1 MLSCTSSRTRT
12 YGLLLRRHF
21 PNVAWRR
28 PVWPDVGPGHSEN
41 GWTWPGVAPCRW
53 SLAPIEPG
61 LPDDAAERLAP
72 LIGRR
77 TALAAAGVPQ
87 ASTFCQLFFRWYNH
101 EHRHSGIGYHTPHD
115 VHYGYAS
122 AIRAGRARRPRFRPR
137 ANPEQFARKH
147 PSRPPARS
155 GLDQQTGRPIEPDP
169 VIHLSSC
176 LNKVDRFRLD
186 VGQSRAAPQLHRRA
200 GQRHR
205 RRVTMFKS
213 AAAAGGENS
222 ELACV
227 DAFRCRIEQVTSRPG
242 HQRRAGY
249 AGSVQDMAQ
258 PGDVS
263 RQGVSCRGGRPFRPQ
278 IVHQRTVG
286 TSCPACRARSATRP
300 AAGVR
305 RAETQSR
312 PRRLRLPRAA

>member
-1 MLSCTSSRTRT
+1 MPSCTSSRTRT

-242 HQRRAGY
+242 HQRRAGH
-249 AGSVQDMAQ
+249 AWKRSGHGAAGRRKSPGCKLSRRAAVPPTDRPSTDGRHELPGMQGSV
-258 PGDVS
+258 GDAA
-263 RQGVSCRGGRPFRPQ
+263 RCRGPPSGNAIP
-278 IVHQRTVG
+278 
-286 TSCPACRARSATRP
+286 SA
-300 AAGVR
+300 
-305 RAETQSR
+305 
-312 PRRLRLPRAA
+312 

>member
-1 MLSCTSSRTRT
+1 MPSCASSRART

-41 GWTWPGVAPCRW
+41 GWTWPGVAPCLW

-122 AIRAGRARRPRFRPR
+122 AIRAGRAAVLDAAHAPIQVSSP
-137 ANPEQFARKH
+137 ANTP
-147 PSRPPARS
+147 
-155 GLDQQTGRPIEPDP
+155 
-169 VIHLSSC
+169 
-176 LNKVDRFRLD
+176 
-186 VGQSRAAPQLHRRA
+186 AAPLP
-200 GQRHR
+200 
-205 RRVTMFKS
+205 
-213 AAAAGGENS
+213 AAAWINKPEDPLN
-222 ELACV
+222 
-227 DAFRCRIEQVTSRPG
+227 P
-242 HQRRAGY
+242 
-249 AGSVQDMAQ
+249 
-258 PGDVS
+258 
-263 RQGVSCRGGRPFRPQ
+263 
-278 IVHQRTVG
+278 
-286 TSCPACRARSATRP
+286 
-300 AAGVR
+300 
-305 RAETQSR
+305 TQ
-312 PRRLRLPRAA
+312 

>member
-176 LNKVDRFRLD
+176 LNKVDRFRP
-186 VGQSRAAPQLHRRA
+186 GRRPEPGRAAASPPSWAASPPPRHHVQERRCRGWRELGTGMRRRIPVPHRAGNLPAWSPATGRRRRKRSGHGAAGRRKSPGCKLSRRA
-200 GQRHR
+200 AVPPTDRPSTDGRHELPGMQGK
-205 RRVTMFKS
+205 VGD
-213 AAAAGGENS
+213 AA
-222 ELACV
+222 
-227 DAFRCRIEQVTSRPG
+227 RCRGPPSGNAIP
-242 HQRRAGY
+242 
-249 AGSVQDMAQ
+249 
-258 PGDVS
+258 
-263 RQGVSCRGGRPFRPQ
+263 
-278 IVHQRTVG
+278 
-286 TSCPACRARSATRP
+286 SA
-300 AAGVR
+300 
-305 RAETQSR
+305 
-312 PRRLRLPRAA
+312 